1 MILTGC
7 SLNACIFLGCHDS
20 PNPRLKKKNADRKQ
34 DNQAMITI
42 QSTVCKNVYPTI
54 LVSVV
59 CMCILLHV
67 LVEDVIHKQYEDLL
81 IIFVSFKVIVKSLGA
96 FKS

>member
-1 MILTGC
+1 MFTQCMHIPGVSRFSKSTTQ
-7 SLNACIFLGCHDS
+7 
-20 PNPRLKKKNADRKQ
+20 KKNADRKQ